1 MLQVENMSKT
11 KNKIIYTPML
21 RMFKG
26 DYLAE
31 AGLTQDKDFMFN
43 FIKRF

>member
-1 MLQVENMSKT
+1 MLEVDHMPNSI
-11 KNKIIYTPML
+11 NSIIYTPMV

-31 AGLTQDKDFMFN
+31 AGISNYGDLMFN